1 MEERLKKQL
10 EFILEAD
17 KSKFIGRQ
25 TYLSDGI
32 RKENDAEHSWHLAL
46 MTALLSEYAKE
57 KIDVQKTM
65 LMVLIHDIVEI
76 DAGDTYAYDEEGKKT
91 QKAREEAAK
100 ERIYSLLPEDQKEEL
115 AAIFDEFEESKTP
128 ESKFAHAMDNLQP
141 LMLNNSNDGG
151 DWREH
156 GVSAKQV
163 YGRQSRTK
171 EGSEKLYEVTDQII
185 KKHREKGNLK

>member
-76 DAGDTYAYDEEGKKT
+76 DAGDTYAYDEKGKLS
-91 QKAREEAAK
+91 QREREVKAAD
-100 ERIYSLLPEDQKEEL
+100 RIFNLLPKDQAKSMRDLWE
-115 AAIFDEFEESKTP
+115 EFESCETP
-128 ESKFAHAMDNLQP
+128 EAKFARCLVNLQP
-141 LMLNNSNDGG
+141 ILLNDKTGG
-151 DWREH
+151 
-156 GVSAKQV
+156 
-163 YGRQSRTK
+163 
-171 EGSEKLYEVTDQII
+171 
-185 KKHREKGNLK
+185 

>member
-65 LMVLIHDIVEI
+65 LMVLIHDIVDSPRLMPGI
-76 DAGDTYAYDEEGKKT
+76 
-91 QKAREEAAK
+91 
-100 ERIYSLLPEDQKEEL
+100 
-115 AAIFDEFEESKTP
+115 
-128 ESKFAHAMDNLQP
+128 
-141 LMLNNSNDGG
+141 LMLMM
-151 DWREH
+151 
-156 GVSAKQV
+156 K
-163 YGRQSRTK
+163 K
-171 EGSEKLYEVTDQII
+171 EI
-185 KKHREKGNLK
+185 KPEGT